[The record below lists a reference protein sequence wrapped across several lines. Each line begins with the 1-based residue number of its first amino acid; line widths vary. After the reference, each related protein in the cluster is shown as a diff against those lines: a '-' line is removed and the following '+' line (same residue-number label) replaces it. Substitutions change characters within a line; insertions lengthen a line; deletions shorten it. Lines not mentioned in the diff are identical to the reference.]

1 RICFQAEKRNTEN
14 LAVSGLNMKR
24 RGFTLVELLV
34 VIAIIGIL
42 IALLLPAVQAAREAA
57 RRMQCTNNLKQCGLA
72 VCMYEGTHKA
82 YPTGLVT
89 DSQWLGHTAQALLL
103 RYIEE
108 TAVADQYIFENRALH
123 SPNRALIGK
132 SIGTYNCPSDPNT
145 GPQDPTVNYGH
156 SNFVVCMASTYM
168 ADNQGRTPKYTS
180 DAAFQWDVPKK
191 ISDMT
196 DGTSKTVIGSEVL
209 SGESST
215 GGAAAWDTRG
225 MWGIHYLGAFGYT
238 HLYTPNTSVGD
249 APSALNYN
257 RCISTPQMPCSGSS
271 ATGWDQT
278 YSSARSYH
286 PGGVNVAFAD
296 GHVEFITDN
305 IDLAVW
311 RMLASIADGTP
322 LPEGYGG
329 L

>member
-1 RICFQAEKRNTEN
+1 MNKLHID
-14 LAVSGLNMKR
+14 R

-57 RRMQCTNNLKQCGLA
+57 RRMQCTNNLKQCALA
-72 VCMYEGTHKA
+72 MCMYESTHKA
-82 YPTGLVT
+82 FPTGLIASVPGST
-89 DSQWLGHTAQALLL
+89 TWPGHTAQALLL
-103 RYIEE
+103 GYIEE
-108 TAVADQYIFENRALH
+108 TAVADQYIFENRALNA
-123 SPNRALIGK
+123 PNRALLQK
-132 SIGTYNCPSDPNT
+132 SIATYNCPSDPNT
-145 GPQDPTVNYGH
+145 GSQDTSVNYGH
-156 SNFVVCMASTYM
+156 SNVVVCMASTYM
-168 ADNQGRTPKYTS
+168 HDNQGGTPAYTS
-180 DAAFQWDVPKK
+180 DAAFQWDVPKT
-191 ISDMT
+191 IRDMS
-196 DGTSKTVIGSEVL
+196 DGTSKTVIASEVL

-215 GGAAAWDTRG
+215 GGASAWDTRG

-257 RCISTPQMPCSGSS
+257 RCIPTPQMPCSGSS
-271 ATGWDQT
+271 ATGWDLT

-296 GHVEFITDN
+296 GHVEFIADVV
-305 IDLAVW
+305 DLDVW

-329 L
+329 Q